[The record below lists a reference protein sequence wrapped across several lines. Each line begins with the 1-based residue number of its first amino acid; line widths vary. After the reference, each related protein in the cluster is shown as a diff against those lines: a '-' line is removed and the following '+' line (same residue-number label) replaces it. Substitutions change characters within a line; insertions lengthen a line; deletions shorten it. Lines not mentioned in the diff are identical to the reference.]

1 MKEKKLYNIAFM
13 GDKDHGCDIIST
25 LESWG
30 GSNYYLRTGSDPEYA
45 YFIND
50 LGTIDFIHNSALLS
64 EVMKNFYFLFWHDYN
79 IECQLKV
86 GESIN
91 YGGQD
96 YDVDSILF
104 DANNR
109 CIVYKLKSFG
119 IGVEYITNNEL
130 IPVEE
135 FPTEEENN
143 MKRKLAIK
151 GHPTRGKEV
160 IKLLEMM
167 GGNTFNSCM
176 KIAYS
181 NRVYYIGNNNAI
193 TWDYIGP
200 EEIDKYE
207 IFTLEEFLEKYP
219 FKIGDKVFD
228 IIDGDPGII
237 RTMKWDEDVSDMKY
251 NVVFDNGDMGWYTN
265 DTIEFFKI
273 NKNETLEETQS
284 NQNNDK
290 VVNNLRNMK
299 DLKESITPSPDIT
312 AKVIDKNNCDIKCP
326 DGYEFYDE
334 NGNLIGTKVMMRPKK
349 PKYPKTYVECCK
361 VLGIS
366 YRKQLSYTNT
376 DVERGNI
383 YLTKEKHLL
392 DVFMNLRIC
401 RNAYWKIAG
410 EEMGLDNSWES
421 PLPSLFETVHCIRR
435 KNNKI
440 IKGSYR
446 GGKSEILEFPTEEMR
461 DAFYENFKD
470 LIEQCK
476 ELL

>member
-1 MKEKKLYNIAFM
+1 MKEKKLYKIAFM
-13 GDKDHGCDIIST
+13 GDMDHGCDIIST

-64 EVMKNFYFLFWHDYN
+64 EEMKNFYFLFWHDYN

-86 GESIN
+86 GETIN

-130 IPVEE
+130 TPTEE
-135 FPTEEENN
+135 YQMEEENN
-143 MKRKLAIK
+143 EYLTKNNMKTKLAIQ

-160 IKLLEMM
+160 IKLLEML

-176 KIAYS
+176 EIAYS

-200 EEIDKYE
+200 KEIDKYE
-207 IFTLEEFLEKYP
+207 IFTLEKFLEKYP
-219 FKIGDKVFD
+219 FKVGDVVFD
-228 IIDGDPGII
+228 VADGDIGTIAV
-237 RTMKWDEDVSDMKY
+237 MKWDEDVSDMKY
-251 NVVFDNGDMGWYTN
+251 RVDFNNGDIGWFTN
-265 DTIEFFKI
+265 DTIYFYL
-273 NKNETLEETQS
+273 NKDNKEMNGNIETNQCKVNGLKRGDEYPIMEGVECNE
-284 NQNNDK
+284 
-290 VVNNLRNMK
+290 
-299 DLKESITPSPDIT
+299 
-312 AKVIDKNNCDIKCP
+312 CIKYYFP
-326 DGYEFYDE
+326 DGYEFVDTDDTGVY
-334 NGNLIGTKVMMRPKK
+334 LK
-349 PKYPKTYVECCK
+349 PIKSKYPKTYVECCK
-361 VLGIS
+361 ILDI
-366 YRKQLSYTNT
+366 REEKNYTQ
-376 DVERGNI
+376 GYKCGLI
-383 YLTKEKHLL
+383 TKFQEL
-392 DVFMNLRIC
+392 FIA
-401 RNAYWKIAG
+401 RNVYWKIAG
-410 EEMGLDNSWES
+410 EEMGLGKPWEPSWQKTEEGK
-421 PLPSLFETVHCIRR
+421 FCIIRR
-435 KNNKI
+435 SDNVVTKWETKTI
-440 IKGSYR
+440 VR
-446 GGKSEILEFPTEEMR
+446 FLAFPTKEMR